1 LEWINW
7 MLDKIE
13 HDDCIEAFM
22 LRKIIQASDA
32 RRAIAQLV
40 LDVPNCSRRK
50 VDPQYIGS

>member
-1 LEWINW
+1 